1 MAPALL
7 VPALWAQS
15 LDQLTLVRVVELK
28 GDTHH
33 AQGIEVED
41 GRLWVTSVD
50 RAAQSG
56 YLHEFSLTDGAL
68 LREVKLRDGPRY
80 HPGGI
85 AGTKD
90 SLWIPIAEYRAHSSA
105 IVERRNKRSLAVE
118 QRFAVDDHIGCVAID
133 GATVIGGN
141 WDAREL
147 YFWDT
152 SGKLLRKASNP
163 TGNAFQDIKVVGG
176 RLVGSGL
183 LADRAGAIDWVA
195 LPGLEPLRRI
205 AAGKTSRGDPYTREG
220 MTIRGDELFLLPED
234 APSRLFVF
242 RLETAQPRR

>member
-1 MAPALL
+1 MRICAMAPALL

-90 SLWIPIAEYRAHSSA
+90 SLWIPIAE
-105 IVERRNKRSLAVE
+105 
-118 QRFAVDDHIGCVAID
+118 
-133 GATVIGGN
+133 
-141 WDAREL
+141 
-147 YFWDT
+147 
-152 SGKLLRKASNP
+152 
-163 TGNAFQDIKVVGG
+163 
-176 RLVGSGL
+176 
-183 LADRAGAIDWVA
+183 
-195 LPGLEPLRRI
+195 
-205 AAGKTSRGDPYTREG
+205 
-220 MTIRGDELFLLPED
+220 
-234 APSRLFVF
+234 
-242 RLETAQPRR
+242 